1 MSEVYYAIPKVLALR
16 AIVTKYTFN
25 LNNKT
30 LLHTFMH
37 TASHACIQLY
47 ILY

>member
-1 MSEVYYAIPKVLALR
+1 MEIIYYTISKVLVLR
-16 AIVTKYTFN
+16 AMATKYTFN

-30 LLHTFMH
+30 LLYTFMH
-37 TASHACIQLY
+37 TVSHACIQLY